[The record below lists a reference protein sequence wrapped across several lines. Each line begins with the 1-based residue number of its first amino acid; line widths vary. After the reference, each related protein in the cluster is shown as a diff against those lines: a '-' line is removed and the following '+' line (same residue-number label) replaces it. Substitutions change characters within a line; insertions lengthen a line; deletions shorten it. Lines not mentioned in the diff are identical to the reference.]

1 MKNILVIE
9 DWQPIARAIK
19 ALLEESGHQVTWLVG
34 ASSHQ
39 LTDGGVILSGLTA
52 DGQTVEVDC
61 RQYQTAFVDGQVE
74 GNLQGPALVEL
85 LVASK
90 VACCGMS
97 TDSKINDEMTA
108 LGATLGAKK
117 PVVLAALVSRRLRA
131 ESVERPT
138 RTLVTMLGNLQSR
151 LMSPEFQ
158 DLRHECDAR
167 VMSFINE
174 GKN

>member
-9 DWQPIARAIK
+9 DWQPIAQAIK
-19 ALLEESGHQVTWLVG
+19 ALLEDAGHQVTWLVG

-61 RQYQTAFVDGQVE
+61 RQYQAAFVDGQVE
-74 GNLQGPALVEL
+74 GTLQGPALVEL

-90 VACCGMS
+90 VPCCGMS
-97 TDSKINDEMTA
+97 TDSKLNVEMTA
-108 LGATLGAKK
+108 LGAKLAAKK
-117 PVVLAALVSRRLRA
+117 PVVLAALVSRRISA
-131 ESVERPT
+131 ESVARPT
-138 RTLVTMLGNLQSR
+138 RSQATMLSNLEGR
-151 LMSPEFQ
+151 FMSAEFQ

-167 VMSFINE
+167 VTAFFNE
-174 GKN
+174 GKH